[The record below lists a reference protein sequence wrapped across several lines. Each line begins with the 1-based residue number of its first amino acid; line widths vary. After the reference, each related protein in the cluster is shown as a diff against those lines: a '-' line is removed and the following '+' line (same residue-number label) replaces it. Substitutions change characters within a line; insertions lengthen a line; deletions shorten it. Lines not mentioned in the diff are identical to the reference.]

1 MGKWASGESPRG
13 LTLSNFAI
21 FLGFFCQIFCK
32 GIVCQ
37 NGEQSSANF
46 AKTVKTS
53 VRFQKFVTN
62 DLRSTKVNVE
72 KNVKFVKKYMK
83 SDA

>member
-1 MGKWASGESPRG
+1 M
-13 LTLSNFAI
+13 
-21 FLGFFCQIFCK
+21 
-32 GIVCQ
+32 CQ

-46 AKTVKTS
+46 AKSVKTS

-62 DLRSTKVNVE
+62 DLRSTKVNIE